1 MPAGAAGAGGNLGM
15 KTYLIPWRGLK
26 CPAELEADTI
36 VVVQSVDLMVYELRA
51 ASVYWPGVVAWCRKL
66 DIV

>member
-1 MPAGAAGAGGNLGM
+1 M

-26 CPAELEADTI
+26 CPAELEADTM